1 MSVAIATVNLL
12 SIVLFIKNRSLRTRA
27 MYLVINLTI
36 VDKFV
41 GEFSHF
47 SLFVTL
53 HYLCDIVQFPHLT
66 LELTLTTGFLFVWFP
81 LTSLTNIA
89 VISLDQMHAT
99 IRPYTALRHRLIKKW
114 VYGVTIA
121 ALVWVLPAMFIILI
135 LKNRMFNQSPIFST
149 SSGPSVFSCGSP
161 GHPTTGFCEIAVR
174 RSTYKYYLEISIA
187 WKKLKVHG
195 WMYHSSQFLEVF
207 SLLTST
213 IEVGNG
219 IFTFHLSSH
228 MWSSFAKMDY
238 L

>member
-1 MSVAIATVNLL
+1 M
-12 SIVLFIKNRSLRTRA
+12 
-27 MYLVINLTI
+27 
-36 VDKFV
+36 FV
-41 GEFSHF
+41 GGFSHF

-53 HYLCDIVQFPHLT
+53 LYLWDIVQFPHLT

-149 SSGPSVFSCGSP
+149 SSGPSVFSCGSL
-161 GHPTTGFCEIAVR
+161 GHPTTGFCEIAVQ
-174 RSTYKYYLEISIA
+174 RSTYNLEISTA
-187 WKKLKVHG
+187 RNS
-195 WMYHSSQFLEVF
+195 WMNVSFISVFEVF
-207 SLLTST
+207 SLLTSM
-213 IEVGNG
+213 IEAGNE
-219 IFTFHLSSH
+219 IFTSRLSSH
-228 MWSSFAKMDY
+228 IWSSFAKMDY
-238 L
+238 

>member
-1 MSVAIATVNLL
+1 MSVAIVTVNLL

-36 VDKFV
+36 VDMFV
-41 GEFSHF
+41 GGFSHF

-53 HYLCDIVQFPHLT
+53 LYLSDIVQFPHLT

-174 RSTYKYYLEISIA
+174 KSTYYLKISIA
-187 WKKLKVHG
+187 RKKLKIHRR
-195 WMYHSSQFLEVF
+195 MYHSS
-207 SLLTST
+207 
-213 IEVGNG
+213 
-219 IFTFHLSSH
+219 
-228 MWSSFAKMDY
+228 
-238 L
+238 

>member
-1 MSVAIATVNLL
+1 MPC
-12 SIVLFIKNRSLRTRA
+12 
-27 MYLVINLTI
+27 
-36 VDKFV
+36 
-41 GEFSHF
+41 GFSHF
-47 SLFVTL
+47 SLLVTL
-53 HYLCDIVQFPHLT
+53 LYLCDIVQFPHLT

-89 VISLDQMHAT
+89 VILLDQMHAT

-174 RSTYKYYLEISIA
+174 RSPYYLEISIA
-187 WKKLKVHG
+187 RKKLKIHR
-195 WMYHSSQFLEVF
+195 WMHHSSLSVF
-207 SLLTST
+207 RSFQSINFYDWGWEWDL
-213 IEVGNG
+213 